1 MKRTLTGAAVALAAM
16 AGLSVQSFAATVD
29 LPPVFDSI
37 SPILEIFLKI
47 VEVLAKVIS
56 FFS

>member
-1 MKRTLTGAAVALAAM
+1 MKRVLTGVAVALAAM
-16 AGLSVQSFAATVD
+16 SGFAVQSFADTVD
-29 LPPVFDSI
+29 LPPVFDSL
-37 SPILEIFLKI
+37 SPILEVFLRI

>member
-1 MKRTLTGAAVALAAM
+1 MKRVFTGAAVALAAM
-16 AGLSVQSFAATVD
+16 SGLTVQSFAATVD

-37 SPILEIFLKI
+37 SPIIEFFLKI

-56 FFS
+56 FFG